1 MGLFVSCTGNGTQS
15 NKGESG
21 AKAEFILDKSLPDVP
36 QTIISYKIVQP
47 IVTLES
53 VSTLG
58 ARFGFTGN
66 VGPID
71 PSMIGMSNP
80 EKQEIFQVLTTSGTI
95 EYTCLNDLDPLSP
108 TLPSNEEAVKIATEF
123 LQLKG
128 LWHSDL
134 VADEAVVG
142 GTADGVT
149 THLLVRFARYIDEY
163 PITGPGNK
171 FAVRIGDKGKVV
183 GFLLRYDELE
193 KDKEVQ
199 IIAPSAA
206 FEKLNA
212 GDGVFTLPIDCSTV
226 RITDV
231 SIGYYLESIS
241 DKQENLTPY
250 YIFKGECRDAKDG
263 FIEEFTGWVD
273 AVSK

>member
-1 MGLFVSCTGNGTQS
+1 
-15 NKGESG
+15 
-21 AKAEFILDKSLPDVP
+21 
-36 QTIISYKIVQP
+36 
-47 IVTLES
+47 
-53 VSTLG
+53 
-58 ARFGFTGN
+58 
-66 VGPID
+66 
-71 PSMIGMSNP
+71 MSNP

-108 TLPSNEEAVKIATEF
+108 TVPSNEEAVKIATEF
-123 LQLKG
+123 LQLTG

-134 VADEAVVG
+134 VANEAVVG
-142 GTADGVT
+142 GSVDGVT
-149 THLLVRFARYIDEY
+149 SLLLVRFTRYIDGY
-163 PITGPGNK
+163 PVTGPGNK
-171 FAVRIGDKGKVV
+171 FGVRIGDHGKVV
-183 GFLLRYDELE
+183 QLFIRYDELE
-193 KDKEVQ
+193 QDKEVQ

-241 DKQENLTPY
+241 DKQENLTPF
-250 YIFKGECRDAKDG
+250 YIFRGECLDSSEG
-263 FIEEFTGWVD
+263 LLEEFTGWVD